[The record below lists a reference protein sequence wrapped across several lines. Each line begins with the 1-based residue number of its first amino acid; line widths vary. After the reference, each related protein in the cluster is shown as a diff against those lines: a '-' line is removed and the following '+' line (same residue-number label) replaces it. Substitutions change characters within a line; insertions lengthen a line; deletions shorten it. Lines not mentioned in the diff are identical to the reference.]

1 MIPPSSTISALPAT
15 AATISGSMSVVARH
29 ASKDSLVFFQV
40 GRFIEFYGPQRFLA
54 VRTLGLRSA
63 AITRAGY
70 AFTAGFPTHL
80 SGLNASR
87 ANKKGLSVLEVRQLS
102 APIQQDCPPRVPGS
116 VLMPNWG
123 TESRKGFFTPLVVGI
138 GGRAFKSRQSGV
150 RRRRKSGTNLGWIVG
165 FSHTSGQE
173 FRQNGRQFERCL

>member
-1 MIPPSSTISALPAT
+1 MWGRAFESIQSC
-15 AATISGSMSVVARH
+15 VARH
-29 ASKDSLVFFQV
+29 AGKGSLVFFQV

-80 SGLNASR
+80 SGLYASR

-102 APIQQDCPPRVPGS
+102 APIQQGCPPRVPGS
-116 VLMPNWG
+116 VLMPNGG
-123 TESRKGFFTPLVVGI
+123 TESRKGFFTPLV
-138 GGRAFKSRQSGV
+138 
-150 RRRRKSGTNLGWIVG
+150 
-165 FSHTSGQE
+165 FSLDS
-173 FRQNGRQFERCL
+173 